1 LNKWENVGSEEG
13 LDVSGGGGCGGGG
26 GKLLKNMNLFDFMKV
41 FCSAV
46 FNYTDHSGREAP
58 TSEKALLV
66 KLMVDM
72 YERFDLNV
80 IRTEEKR
87 VEYISRGV
95 EVFSRFWEENSHLW
109 DERFAEG
116 LAEGGH
122 EVSLEEVGEL
132 DSHKNTSDL

>member
-1 LNKWENVGSEEG
+1 
-13 LDVSGGGGCGGGG
+13 LDTGGGG
-26 GKLLKNMNLFDFMKV
+26 GIRKGLKDMNLFDFMKV

-58 TSEKALLV
+58 RSEKALLV

-80 IRTEEKR
+80 IRMEEKR

-95 EVFSRFWEENSHLW
+95 EMFSRFWEEKSQLW
-109 DERFAEG
+109 AES

-122 EVSLEEVGEL
+122 EIICEEVADL
-132 DSHKNTSDL
+132 DLHKNASDL